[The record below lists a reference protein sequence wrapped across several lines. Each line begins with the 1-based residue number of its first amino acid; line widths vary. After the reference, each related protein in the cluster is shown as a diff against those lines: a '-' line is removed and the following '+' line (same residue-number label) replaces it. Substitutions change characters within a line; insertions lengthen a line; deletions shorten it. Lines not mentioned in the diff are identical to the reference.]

1 MSIDEKSV
9 SVIIP
14 AFNEE
19 NTIGEVIT
27 SVLDVM
33 EKCNSSFE
41 VIIVDDGSQDR
52 TKEYA
57 KKFPVEI
64 ISQPRNKGYGA
75 SIKAGIRRA
84 KYNYIILFDADGQ
97 HDPRDIP
104 EMLNKLFCCDAV
116 LGQRKITNSQNT
128 MRMLGKIFLRM
139 VASIILGINAVD
151 LNCGFRAIR
160 KNVIMKYL
168 HLLPDG
174 YSASSTTTFIL
185 LSRRYQVSFQ
195 KITASDRNGK
205 SSLKLLRDGMR
216 ALNQI
221 MRMSMLFSPW
231 RLFGTAGI
239 FSITL
244 GAIYGFWAFKVT
256 SSFPAS
262 AVMLMSSGISSIF
275 FGLLMDQIA
284 EIRKEKFE

>member
-1 MSIDEKSV
+1 MNTPEKAV
-9 SVIIP
+9 SLIIP

-19 NTIGEVIT
+19 KTIREVIT
-27 SVLDVM
+27 SVM
-33 EKCNSSFE
+33 EVLKHCDSPFE
-41 VIIVDDGSQDR
+41 IIVVDDGSRDR

-57 KKFPVEI
+57 EKFPVEI

-84 KYNYIILFDADGQ
+84 KNSYILLFDADGQ
-97 HDPRDIP
+97 HDPKDIP
-104 EMLNKLFCCDAV
+104 EMLNNLFQCDAV

-128 MRMLGKIFLRM
+128 LRMLGKIFLRL
-139 VASIILGINAVD
+139 VASIILGINVVD
-151 LNCGFRAIR
+151 LNCGFRGIR
-160 KNVIMKYL
+160 KDVVNKYL

-185 LSRRYQVSFQ
+185 LSRRYQVGFQ
-195 KITASDRNGK
+195 KVTASDRNGK
-205 SSLKLLRDGMR
+205 SNLRLIRDGMK
-216 ALNQI
+216 ALNQV
-221 MRMSMLFSPW
+221 MRMAMLFSPW
-231 RLFGTAGI
+231 RLFGSAGI

-244 GAIYGFWAFKVT
+244 GAIYGFWAYSV
-256 SSFPAS
+256 SASFPAS
-262 AVMLMSSGISSIF
+262 GVMLMSSGVSSIF